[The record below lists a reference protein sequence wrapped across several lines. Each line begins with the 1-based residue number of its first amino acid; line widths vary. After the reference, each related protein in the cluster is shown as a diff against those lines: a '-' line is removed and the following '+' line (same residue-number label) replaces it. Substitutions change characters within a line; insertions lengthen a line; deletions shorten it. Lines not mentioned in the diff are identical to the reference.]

1 MSWRKPLH
9 SWFFLQL
16 RQTLRLLRSTY
27 LAVGWLQ
34 TPHFGLQSQRHEKS
48 MMPFNPKH
56 EAQYGLKVA
65 SRDPASGAVMS
76 SVCRFCSVFGREA
89 REEKDGEPKRKR
101 TTRTQHFIT
110 FRTDLYDKHMLSAHP
125 GKSESYQRLL
135 TDTDREAFFGV
146 TVPFQDTIHAHFE
159 SGSPVL
165 CMMISKSVLED
176 VIGGL
181 LFHPDD
187 AEGMSKQR
195 ALAAFEKMDRGDYRV
210 QIKTAKRFTLLVKMV
225 ALSTSFRMAARIVQ
239 VVRDETGMSVYTG
252 CSDTLASGYC
262 RVIYAAALQKLSSL
276 LIQVTGFSLALDAL
290 TLHSSSYLDVRVRFV
305 FDSCTME
312 SCRTFISSLYLYL
325 SRPQA
330 RVCVRYLSGYYL
342 LCALGGGIL

>member
-1 MSWRKPLH
+1 
-9 SWFFLQL
+9 
-16 RQTLRLLRSTY
+16 
-27 LAVGWLQ
+27 
-34 TPHFGLQSQRHEKS
+34 
-48 MMPFNPKH
+48 MPFNAKH

-89 REEKDGEPKRKR
+89 REQKDGEPKRKR
-101 TTRTQHFIT
+101 TTRTQYFST

-125 GKSESYQRLL
+125 GKWESYQRLL

-165 CMMISKSVLED
+165 CIMISKSVLED

-195 ALAAFEKMDRGDYRV
+195 ALAAFEKMDNGDYRV
-210 QIKTAKRFTLLVKMV
+210 QIKMAKRFTLLVKMMALECDGYIFHHSSAKLYLLELDISIEDSIADLPSEKEADLVSSV
-225 ALSTSFRMAARIVQ
+225 ALIS
-239 VVRDETGMSVYTG
+239 
-252 CSDTLASGYC
+252 
-262 RVIYAAALQKLSSL
+262 
-276 LIQVTGFSLALDAL
+276 
-290 TLHSSSYLDVRVRFV
+290 
-305 FDSCTME
+305 FDS
-312 SCRTFISSLYLYL
+312 
-325 SRPQA
+325 
-330 RVCVRYLSGYYL
+330 G
-342 LCALGGGIL
+342 

>member
-1 MSWRKPLH
+1 
-9 SWFFLQL
+9 
-16 RQTLRLLRSTY
+16 
-27 LAVGWLQ
+27 
-34 TPHFGLQSQRHEKS
+34 

-56 EAQYGLKVA
+56 EAH
-65 SRDPASGAVMS
+65 
-76 SVCRFCSVFGREA
+76 VFGREA

-101 TTRTQHFIT
+101 TTRTQYFST

-125 GKSESYQRLL
+125 GKWESYQRLL
-135 TDTDREAFFGV
+135 ADTDREAFFGV

-195 ALAAFEKMDRGDYRV
+195 ALAAFEKMDSGDYRV

-225 ALSTSFRMAARIVQ
+225 ALGASFRMAARIVQ
-239 VVRDETGMSVYTG
+239 YQSETGILGPVEPEYVERLTVRERAK
-252 CSDTLASGYC
+252 LAECDGY
-262 RVIYAAALQKLSSL
+262 I
-276 LIQVTGFSLALDAL
+276 FH
-290 TLHSSSYLDVRVRFV
+290 HSSAKVYLLELDTSIEDSIADLPSEKEADLVSSVALIS
-305 FDSCTME
+305 FDS
-312 SCRTFISSLYLYL
+312 
-325 SRPQA
+325 
-330 RVCVRYLSGYYL
+330 G
-342 LCALGGGIL
+342 